1 LAILLYVIRIT
12 TKAGTSVSDCEIV
25 VPPSSQQYLRN
36 QSLRAAANFPA
47 LKACC
52 YTHKVRRLIINAD
65 DFGLTSGVNRGILES
80 HQKGVVTS
88 STLMACGARFD
99 EAAALAAQAPKL
111 SVGCHV
117 VLVDGSPV
125 LSGGQVSSL
134 AIASSAPRFR
144 ESLIS
149 FAGLA
154 AGGRLDQ
161 KQIEKEVTAQ
171 IQKLQAAGIT
181 VSHLDSHK
189 HTHMFPVVLRG
200 MLRAAE
206 NCGVR
211 AIRNP
216 FEPLVFAKVGNWKR
230 QFQLRILQGY
240 RGNFRNELARAGM
253 VTPDGCIG
261 IAVTGGLTLAAFQAL
276 VENLPEGTWEFVS
289 HPGYTDVELGEIKT
303 RLRASREKEL
313 AILTS
318 DAAKET
324 LRREQIELISY
335 RDLAVA

>member
-1 LAILLYVIRIT
+1 
-12 TKAGTSVSDCEIV
+12 
-25 VPPSSQQYLRN
+25 
-36 QSLRAAANFPA
+36 
-47 LKACC
+47 
-52 YTHKVRRLIINAD
+52 VRRLIINAD

-80 HQKGVVTS
+80 HQNGVVTS

-99 EAAALAAQAPKL
+99 DAAALAAQAPKL

-117 VLVDGSPV
+117 VLVDGSPI
-125 LSGGQVSSL
+125 LSGAQVSSL
-134 AIASSAPRFR
+134 AVTSSAPRFR

-149 FAGLA
+149 FACLA
-154 AGGRLDQ
+154 AAGRLDQ
-161 KQIEKEVTAQ
+161 EQVEKEVTAQ
-171 IQKLQAAGIT
+171 IRKLQSAGIA

-200 MLRAAE
+200 MLRAAQ

-216 FEPLVFAKVGNWKR
+216 FEPLVFAKVGSWKR
-230 QFQLRILQGY
+230 QFQLSILQRY
-240 RGNFRNELARAGM
+240 RASFRSELAKAGM

-261 IAVTGGLTLAAFQAL
+261 IAVTGGLTLAAFQSL
-276 VENLPEGTWEFVS
+276 IERLPQGTWEFVS
-289 HPGYTDVELGEIKT
+289 HPGYTDMELGEIKT

-318 DAAKET
+318 EVARES
-324 LRREQIELISY
+324 LRRERIELISY
-335 RDLAVA
+335 RDLAAA